1 MDATIKPK
9 KQRKAF
15 NRVVKA
21 ISEIYDISYND
32 AMKVYKKA
40 DKNIGLTKT
49 FISFNNI

>member
-1 MDATIKPK
+1 MDATTKPK

-15 NRVVKA
+15 NRSIKA

-40 DKNIGLTKT
+40 NKNIGLTKA